1 MEGGYK
7 LVDIREPYR
16 GGVKMI
22 QREFY
27 TQRKDS
33 VKLYRTY
40 SDAGMMIRQNETGV
54 EYAEAIDV
62 EGAPYTYTETET
74 PIETPKMTT
83 EERLQDAET
92 ALGIMFG
99 EAE

>member
-1 MEGGYK
+1 
-7 LVDIREPYR
+7 
-16 GGVKMI
+16 MI

-27 TQRKDS
+27 TQRKDG

-54 EYAEAIDV
+54 EYTEAIDV

-74 PIETPKMTT
+74 LIETPEMTD
-83 EERLQDAET
+83 EEYLNMSVLKVIDKAVSHST
-92 ALGIMFG
+92 SV
-99 EAE
+99 

>member
-1 MEGGYK
+1 
-7 LVDIREPYR
+7 
-16 GGVKMI
+16 MI

-27 TQRKDS
+27 TQLKDG

-40 SDAGMMIRQNETGV
+40 SDAGMMIRQTETGV
-54 EYAEAIDV
+54 KYAEAIDV

-74 PIETPKMTT
+74 QIETPEMTT

-92 ALGIMFG
+92 ALGIIFG

>member
-1 MEGGYK
+1 
-7 LVDIREPYR
+7 
-16 GGVKMI
+16 MI

-27 TQRKDS
+27 IQRKDS

-40 SDAGMMIRQNETGV
+40 SDAGMMIWQNETGV

-74 PIETPKMTT
+74 PIETPEMTD
-83 EERLQDAET
+83 EEYLNMSVLKVIDKAVSHST
-92 ALGIMFG
+92 SV
-99 EAE
+99 

>member
-1 MEGGYK
+1 
-7 LVDIREPYR
+7 
-16 GGVKMI
+16 MI

-54 EYAEAIDV
+54 EYTEAIDV

-74 PIETPKMTT
+74 PIETPEMTD
-83 EERLQDAET
+83 EEYLNMSVLKVIDKAVSHSKI
-92 ALGIMFG
+92 G
-99 EAE
+99 